1 MNRREHSHLDAEA
14 SSVVFI
20 LTRNVIRQSLVRTRP
35 PFGRPRSSRTLPP
48 TFLFLQSSVFKE
60 QTSHAQ
66 CHDLHRFWL
75 QAFECRSRG
84 SLDFVQLSRPP
95 EANFF
100 VASSVAAVVGEAYI
114 DGSSATCQ
122 LRFPFFLFF
131 GMIFSTRARRPF
143 PSPWEGACNAAP
155 AGPIPAAKGFETTRH
170 DPRRCKRLHSSKAL
184 RTRRSLTWH
193 AMTGKCRDTLKAKK
207 PPGESNRS

>member
-114 DGSSATCQ
+114 GGSPSGCQ
-122 LRFPFFLFF
+122 QRFRRFFHFF
-131 GMIFSTRARRPF
+131 APPVEPPALPHPEGLNRGDRAVPAASARRLPC
-143 PSPWEGACNAAP
+143 PLYIGCLLS
-155 AGPIPAAKGFETTRH
+155 
-170 DPRRCKRLHSSKAL
+170 RR
-184 RTRRSLTWH
+184 
-193 AMTGKCRDTLKAKK
+193 
-207 PPGESNRS
+207 

>member
-66 CHDLHRFWL
+66 CHGLHRFWL

-84 SLDFVQLSRPP
+84 SLDFVQLSRPA

-114 DGSSATCQ
+114 VGSSAKCQ
-122 LRFPFFLFF
+122 LRFPFFFVFCDDFF
-131 GMIFSTRARRPF
+131 HMGSVAVSFPRGRCLQCRTCRPHSRR
-143 PSPWEGACNAAP
+143 
-155 AGPIPAAKGFETTRH
+155 KGVRN
-170 DPRRCKRLHSSKAL
+170 DQA
-184 RTRRSLTWH
+184 
-193 AMTGKCRDTLKAKK
+193 
-207 PPGESNRS
+207 

>member
-66 CHDLHRFWL
+66 CHGLHRFWL

-84 SLDFVQLSRPP
+84 SLDFVQLSRNSR
-95 EANFF
+95 ANSG
-100 VASSVAAVVGEAYI
+100 VVSSGAAVVGEAYI
-114 DGSSATCQ
+114 DPTIQPCQ
-122 LRFPFFLFF
+122 HNFANYSNFLPQ
-131 GMIFSTRARRPF
+131 S
-143 PSPWEGACNAAP
+143 
-155 AGPIPAAKGFETTRH
+155 
-170 DPRRCKRLHSSKAL
+170 
-184 RTRRSLTWH
+184 
-193 AMTGKCRDTLKAKK
+193 
-207 PPGESNRS
+207 